1 MSVGS
6 PVWIG
11 TDNELESWGVYQ
23 YSRVKKEEAKAPVEE
38 KPSEVQEETKAQET
52 IESVPA
58 GDLLEF

>member
-38 KPSEVQEETKAQET
+38 KASAEQKEET